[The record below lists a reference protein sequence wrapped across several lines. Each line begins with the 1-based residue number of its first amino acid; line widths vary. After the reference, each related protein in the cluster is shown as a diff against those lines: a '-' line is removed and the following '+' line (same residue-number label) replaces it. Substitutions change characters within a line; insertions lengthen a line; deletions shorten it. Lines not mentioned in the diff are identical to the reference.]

1 MEPRIEFES
10 VNRGYKKLIKPINEV
25 FINAW
30 ERGLTGYPLVDAS
43 IRCLRE
49 TGYLNFRMR
58 SMIVSFFTH
67 HLWQPWQE
75 ASHFLARNFL
85 DFEPGIHYSQLQ
97 MQAGETGVNTIR
109 IYNPS
114 KNAIERDNNGL
125 FIIKWLP
132 ELSKIPIPLIF
143 EPWNMSEMEE
153 RLYHCKLGKD
163 YPKPIVNIIKTR
175 KYASDNL
182 WSMRKDEKVRTER
195 NRILSKHIN
204 K

>member
-1 MEPRIEFES
+1 M
-10 VNRGYKKLIKPINEV
+10 
-25 FINAW
+25 
-30 ERGLTGYPLVDAS
+30 
-43 IRCLRE
+43 
-49 TGYLNFRMR
+49 
-58 SMIVSFFTH
+58 
-67 HLWQPWQE
+67 
-75 ASHFLARNFL
+75 
-85 DFEPGIHYSQLQ
+85 
-97 MQAGETGVNTIR
+97 NTIR

-153 RLYHCKLGKD
+153 RLYECKLGKD
-163 YPKPIVNIIKTR
+163 YPKPIVNIINTR

-182 WSMRKDEKVRTER
+182 WSMRKDEKVRVER

-204 K
+204 N